1 MYSKRPQSLD
11 VRCIMLLIMLLVS
24 AWLHSHGKD
33 NFDVCDVIISTTT
46 TYSLFSFISYLHYR
60 CVLPYPLVEGGGKL
74 FKLIEFFLCF
84 GIEQWMSRW
93 RLWEHIIQLGDIGD
107 DRLLVRFGGINIWNK
122 TNKYFSLDWCHEIRA
137 EDSLVT
143 LKLALRKCIDYRGHK
158 RTNIFYIYL
167 VCSSCQAFT
176 ASHKRSKY

>member
-74 FKLIEFFLCF
+74 FKLFKFPLGL
-84 GIEQWMSRW
+84 GIEEGMAGR
-93 RLWEHIIQLGDIGD
+93 RVGEDIIELGDIGD
-107 DRLLVRFGGINIWNK
+107 DRLLVRFGGINI
-122 TNKYFSLDWCHEIRA
+122 
-137 EDSLVT
+137 
-143 LKLALRKCIDYRGHK
+143 
-158 RTNIFYIYL
+158 
-167 VCSSCQAFT
+167 
-176 ASHKRSKY
+176 

>member
-1 MYSKRPQSLD
+1 MAVGLIFSVCGDKPRIKIEIQNKTPNQRKFCTECHYQNNYQTVMYSKRPQSLD

-107 DRLLVRFGGINIWNK
+107 DRLLVRFGGINI
-122 TNKYFSLDWCHEIRA
+122 
-137 EDSLVT
+137 
-143 LKLALRKCIDYRGHK
+143 
-158 RTNIFYIYL
+158 
-167 VCSSCQAFT
+167 
-176 ASHKRSKY
+176 